1 MLQLIS
7 DTATSLAKA
16 LALQWG
22 LTTKKLSYEVLDSM
36 VRVGILDGPIT
47 KVKSDAAWAE
57 LEAAGLLVS
66 DRVAGYAKING
77 VFGNDLYFQL
87 LDTIHHSELVGVL
100 RSAGYRAYAMDRY
113 LEVGRLR
120 LNAMQGHRQTSEHFH
135 SSKGGEESDEFR
147 EAFFDRFDR
156 RLFGYLMPNWRDL
169 VAGQA
174 LASHLWDFD
183 ASTLDMVDA
192 LLEDE
197 VTDAEIRFALAQI
210 LFLRGD
216 NDGARA
222 YADDEWGIFAPF
234 IDALTLIQKG
244 EYEVGAKAYARAVT
258 EFSKATRTRFAPM
271 YPVTEFWYPM
281 ALLASGS
288 VADLEQALKYCVA
301 SSHSKNPTRFSL
313 FGKWVHA
320 IRVRLG
326 REGLDPA
333 VFVQPYV
340 RGLDALFDLL
350 LINWLAPEFEAL
362 QQKTSQLETT
372 HERAQLVFA
381 SCGFSRLEE
390 LASTAFA
397 HATGA
402 EDSSPFFVGSQAP
415 HWRLVLDSLRALD
428 DSTPE
433 RESRYVWI
441 IHQTGSG
448 HLRSVE
454 PSLQVRGVRG
464 WGKPKAVSLARL
476 VADSDLPGEDARVLR
491 SIRKLSG
498 GRSGG
503 YDLDLGAAMMSLIG
517 HPRVVLSTD
526 PERFIEV
533 VEGRPEIVVV
543 QTDAGFE
550 VRVEPP
556 TLADLVDQA
565 NAAMWGRAPDTEVLR
580 VIVESPARLVV
591 IRLSRAQRQAIQLMG
606 KRFQLPRE
614 AGGDVDGMLA
624 ALSAH
629 FEIQSDEVV
638 AGRLVDAAPK
648 LRCEL
653 KPQNEGISMRLVS
666 APLGSYGPR
675 LVPGVGR
682 AKVVA
687 RIDSETIA
695 ATRDLDWEA
704 ELAERVTEA
713 LGVTR
718 NDIASEIEFLTA
730 DEALDA
736 LETLNAFLDELE
748 LDWPKGKAIQV
759 FSPGLSALRVSISSQ
774 QDWLAIRGGV
784 QLDNDKVLAIK
795 ELITA
800 ATRGAKFVTLKEG
813 QYLALTGALKERV
826 LELAAVTDS
835 AGKEVKA
842 SKLAVG
848 ALLEITDGAK
858 ATFDTSVAEL
868 IERLREAEKLTPM
881 LPPTLEAELR
891 PYQHEG
897 FVWAMRL
904 AEAGFGACLAD
915 DMGLGK
921 TLQALAVT
929 LARVRSD
936 GDPALVVCPTSVVDN
951 WIKETLRFA
960 PTLNPINYSQVDRS
974 RAVVEATGHDI
985 LIVSYSVLIQDE
997 ELLASRRWRTLI
1009 ADEAQ
1014 AIKNIA
1020 AKRTQALGGI
1030 DAEFKLALSGTPI
1043 ENHLTELYSI
1053 LSFLN
1058 PGLLGTP
1065 AQFGRRFVTPVERD
1079 KDKHARRR
1087 LRKIVGPFILRRLKT
1102 DVLTDLPQR
1111 TELTLMVEPREDE
1124 AHYYEAMRL
1133 RAIDA
1138 AELALERDQ
1147 AQASFHIL
1155 AELTRLRRA
1164 ACDTRLVEPKV
1175 DSAGSKIE
1183 ALLELASEIQDNG
1196 HQALVFSQFVD
1207 FLALVRGAFD
1217 QAGFRYQ
1224 YLDGST
1230 PAKQRA
1236 REVESFQS
1244 GASNFFLISIK
1255 AGGVG
1260 LNLTAA
1266 DYVIIADPWWNP
1278 AVEEQALGR
1287 AHRIGQSRPVTSYRL
1302 IAHGTIE
1309 ETITQL
1315 HASKLA
1321 LAEGVLGDDGSMG
1334 ALPSARDLIDLMYQK

>member
-1 MLQLIS
+1 M
-7 DTATSLAKA
+7 SLAKA
-16 LALQWG
+16 MALQWG
-22 LTTKKLSYEVLDSM
+22 MTTKKLSFGVLDSM
-36 VRVGILDGPIT
+36 VRAGIIDGPIT
-47 KVKSDAAWAE
+47 KAKSDAAWVE
-57 LEAAGLLVS
+57 LEAAGILVS

-77 VFGNDLYFQL
+77 DMGNELYFQL
-87 LDTIHHSELVGVL
+87 LDSVHHSELAAVL
-100 RSAGYRAYAMDRY
+100 RSAGYRAYAMDGY

-120 LNAMQGHRQTSEHFH
+120 LNAMQDNHLAGERFGSW
-135 SSKGGEESDEFR
+135 KGGEESDEFR

-156 RLFGYLMPNWRDL
+156 RLFDHLAPGWRRL

-174 LASHLWDFD
+174 LADHLWD
-183 ASTLDMVDA
+183 LDPSLLVIVEA
-192 LLEDE
+192 LLDDE
-197 VTDAEIRFALAQI
+197 VSDAELRFMLAQI

-216 NDGARA
+216 NDRARVYANDDFGVFGA
-222 YADDEWGIFAPF
+222 F
-234 IDALTLIQKG
+234 IDALVLIQKG
-244 EYEVGAKAYARAVT
+244 EYEVGAMVYARALT
-258 EFSKATRTRFAPM
+258 EFSKVARTRFAPM

-288 VADLEQALKYCVA
+288 VDDLERALKYCVA
-301 SSHSKNPTRFSL
+301 SSHSKNPPRFSL

-340 RGLDALFDLL
+340 RGLSALFDLL
-350 LINWLAPEFEAL
+350 LVNWLAPEFEAVQQRNL
-362 QQKTSQLETT
+362 QIQNTYD
-372 HERAQLVFA
+372 RAQLVFA
-381 SCGFSRLEE
+381 ACGFSSLEE
-390 LASTAFA
+390 LASVSLARA
-397 HATGA
+397 NG
-402 EDSSPFFVGSQAP
+402 EEESSSYFVGSQLP
-415 HWRLVLDSLRALD
+415 HWRLVLDSLKALD
-428 DSTPE
+428 DLAPE
-433 RESRYVWI
+433 RESRYVWV
-441 IHQTGSG
+441 IHQTGNG
-448 HLRSVE
+448 QLRSVE
-454 PSLQVRGVRG
+454 PSLQIKGVRG

-476 VADSDLPGEDARVLR
+476 VADNDLPGEDARVLR

-503 YDLDLGAAMMSLIG
+503 YTLDLEAAMMSLVG
-517 HPRVVLSTD
+517 HPRVVLSSD
-526 PERFIEV
+526 PERFVEV
-533 VEGRPEIVVV
+533 IEGRPEIVVG

-550 VRVEPP
+550 VKIEPP
-556 TLADLVDQA
+556 MLADLVDQA
-565 NAAMWGRAPDTEVLR
+565 NAAMWGRAPDAEVLR
-580 VIVESPARLVV
+580 VIVESPIRLVV
-591 IRLSRAQRQAIQLMG
+591 IRLTKAQRQAIQLMG
-606 KRFQLPRE
+606 KRFELPRE

-638 AGRLVDAAPK
+638 AGRLVDAVAK

-653 KPQNEGISMRLVS
+653 KPHNEGISMRLVS
-666 APLGSYGPR
+666 APLGFQGPR

-687 RIDSETIA
+687 RINSETVA
-695 ATRDLDWEA
+695 TTRDLDWET
-704 ELAERVTEA
+704 ELADRVTQA
-713 LGVTR
+713 LGVTN
-718 NDIASEIEFLTA
+718 NDIAGEIEFLTA

-759 FSPGLSALRVSISSQ
+759 ISPSLSSLRVSVSSQ

-784 QLDNDKVLAIK
+784 ELDNDKVLAIK
-795 ELITA
+795 ELIAA
-800 ATRGAKFVTLKEG
+800 ATSGTKFVTLKEG

-826 LELAAVTDS
+826 LELAAVSDTS
-835 AGKEVKA
+835 GKEVKA
-842 SKLAVG
+842 PKLAVG
-848 ALLEITDGAK
+848 ALLEIADGAS
-858 ATFDTSVAEL
+858 ATFDSNTGQL
-868 IERLREAEKLTPM
+868 IERLRAAEKLVPM

-891 PYQHEG
+891 PYQREG
-897 FVWAMRL
+897 FAWAMRL

-921 TLQALAVT
+921 TLQALAVA
-929 LARVRSD
+929 LARVLPD
-936 GDPALVVCPTSVVDN
+936 GDPSLVVCPTSVVDN

-960 PTLNPINYSQVDRS
+960 PTLNPVDFGQADRS
-974 RAVVEATGHDI
+974 RVIAEATGRDI
-985 LIVSYSVLIQDE
+985 FIVSYNILLQDE
-997 ELLASRRWRTLI
+997 ELLSSRKWRTLI

-1020 AKRTQALGGI
+1020 AKRTQALGSL
-1030 DAEFKLALSGTPI
+1030 DADFKLALSGTPI

-1065 AQFGRRFVTPVERD
+1065 AQFTRRFVTPVERD
-1079 KDKHARRR
+1079 KDQSSRRR

-1102 DVLTDLPQR
+1102 DVLTDLPER

-1124 AHYYEAMRL
+1124 AHFYEALRL
-1133 RAIDA
+1133 RAIEA
-1138 AELALERDQ
+1138 AELAFERDE

-1164 ACDTRLVEPKV
+1164 ACDIRLVQSDV
-1175 DSAGSKIE
+1175 DRAGSKIT
-1183 ALLELASEIQDNG
+1183 ALLELATEIQDNG

-1207 FLALVRGAFD
+1207 FLSLVREAFD
-1217 QAGFRYQ
+1217 RAGLRYQ

-1230 PAKQRA
+1230 PGKQRA
-1236 REVESFQS
+1236 REVESFQA

-1287 AHRIGQSRPVTSYRL
+1287 AHRIGQTRPVTSYRL

-1334 ALPSARDLIDLMYQK
+1334 VLPSARDLIDLMYQK